1 MSEFRIDQI
10 KSQDATRGPDV
21 AGITT
26 FTETSGIVMPSG
38 DTAYRGGRGR
48 GIFGSGNTPGAT
60 NVIDYITI
68 ATTGNAVDFGDD
80 AFSRQEHCAAFASST
95 RGIFAGGYNPGPSNM
110 SGNIEYITI
119 SSTGNAL
126 FFGDLPIGT
135 GQNCGTSDST
145 RGLSMGGA
153 SPATPAVVAD
163 TEYVTIATRGNAA
176 DFGDLLEARWY
187 AGACASPTRGFVA
200 GGTQPGW
207 TNIIQFV
214 TIQTLGNAEDWGD
227 LTDTTNGQGSGKH
240 SACSNSTRGLVGGGE
255 TSPGPHD
262 DRVHY
267 WSLASKGNSQ
277 DFGNLTDAREYL
289 GSTSSSTRG
298 LWAGGQD
305 PAKFDIIDYVTI
317 STLGDATDFGDLT
330 VARRFCMGLS
340 DVHGG
345 LG

>member
-1 MSEFRIDQI
+1 
-10 KSQDATRGPDV
+10 
-21 AGITT
+21 
-26 FTETSGIVMPSG
+26 
-38 DTAYRGGRGR
+38 
-48 GIFGSGNTPGAT
+48 
-60 NVIDYITI
+60 
-68 ATTGNAVDFGDD
+68 
-80 AFSRQEHCAAFASST
+80 
-95 RGIFAGGYNPGPSNM
+95 M

-135 GQNCGTSDST
+135 GANCGTSDST
-145 RGLSMGGA
+145 RGLSMGGS
-153 SPATPAVVAD
+153 SPNFPAIVAD
-163 TEYVTIATRGNAA
+163 IEYVTIATRANAL

-200 GGTQPGW
+200 GGIQPAW

-227 LTDTTNGQGSGKH
+227 LTDAPKEGSGKH

-255 TSPGPHD
+255 ISPGPHD